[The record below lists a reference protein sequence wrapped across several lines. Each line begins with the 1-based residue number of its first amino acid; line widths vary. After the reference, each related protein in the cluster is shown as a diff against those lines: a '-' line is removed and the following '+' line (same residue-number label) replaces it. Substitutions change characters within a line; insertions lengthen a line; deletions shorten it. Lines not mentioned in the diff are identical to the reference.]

1 MPIPSPFYE
10 QTSALCRSHEWRD
23 WAGYLAAVTYD
34 VSHEHEYFAVRNA
47 AALFD
52 ITPLFKYDIT
62 GPDAARLINRAITR
76 DIDKCATAQVL
87 YTVWCDDHGKIIDD
101 GTVQRFAENHFRVTA
116 AEPNFLWFSDC
127 GYGLDVHIEDVTD
140 SIAAL
145 SVQGPLA
152 RRVLTALLPGSGIDK
167 LGFFRI
173 AQTEWSGT
181 PLTITRTGYTGDLGY
196 ELWCVAEAAGRLW
209 EGLMQAG
216 KPFGLL
222 PAGLA
227 ALDIARIEAG
237 LLLAGVDYI
246 SSLKALTE
254 SQKSSPFEAGLGW
267 TVHLHKENF
276 VGKPALMAEKARGSD
291 WQLVGL
297 EIDWPSLEKVFY
309 AADLPPQVTGRAS
322 RSATPI
328 YKNGRQIGQATS
340 TTFSPILKKY
350 IALASVRHGSS
361 AIGETVDLEVTV
373 EYERTLARA
382 TVVPLPFYNPP
393 HKRA

>member
-1 MPIPSPFYE
+1 MPIPSPFYP

-34 VSHEHEYFAVRNA
+34 SSHEHEYFAVRNA

-52 ITPLFKYDIT
+52 VTPLFKYDIT
-62 GPDAARLINRAITR
+62 GPDAARLVNRIITR
-76 DIDKCATAQVL
+76 DIDRCAPGQVV

-101 GTVQRFAENHFRVTA
+101 GTVQRFAENHFRITA

-127 GYGLDVHIEDVTD
+127 GYGMEVNIEDLTD
-140 SIAAL
+140 SLAAL
-145 SVQGPLA
+145 SLQGPLS
-152 RRVLTALLPGSGIDK
+152 RRVLAALLPESGVEN
-167 LGFFRI
+167 LGFFRLL
-173 AQTEWSGT
+173 QTDFAGR
-181 PLTITRTGYTGDLGY
+181 PLVISRTGYSGDLGY
-196 ELWCVAEAAGRLW
+196 ELWCDFDTAGELW
-209 EGLMQAG
+209 QSLMQVG
-216 KPFGLL
+216 QPFGLL

-227 ALDIARIEAG
+227 ALDISRIEAG

-254 SQKSSPFEAGLGW
+254 VQKSSPFEAGLGW
-267 TVHLHKENF
+267 TVHLDKANF
-276 VGKPALMAEKARGSD
+276 VGKQALQAEKARGSN

-297 EIDWPSLEKVFY
+297 EIDWPSLEKIFY

-322 RSATPI
+322 RSGTPI
-328 YKNGRQIGQATS
+328 YKKGRQIGQATS

-350 IALASVRHGSS
+350 IALATLRSGSS
-361 AIGETVDLEVTV
+361 AIGEQVELEVTV
-373 EYERTLARA
+373 EYSRKRAQA
-382 TVVPLPFYNPP
+382 TVVPLPFYNPE

>member
-152 RRVLTALLPGSGIDK
+152 RRALTALLPGSGVDK

-181 PLTITRTGYTGDLGY
+181 PLTITRTGY
-196 ELWCVAEAAGRLW
+196 
-209 EGLMQAG
+209 
-216 KPFGLL
+216 
-222 PAGLA
+222 
-227 ALDIARIEAG
+227 
-237 LLLAGVDYI
+237 
-246 SSLKALTE
+246 
-254 SQKSSPFEAGLGW
+254 
-267 TVHLHKENF
+267 
-276 VGKPALMAEKARGSD
+276 
-291 WQLVGL
+291 
-297 EIDWPSLEKVFY
+297 
-309 AADLPPQVTGRAS
+309 
-322 RSATPI
+322 
-328 YKNGRQIGQATS
+328 
-340 TTFSPILKKY
+340 
-350 IALASVRHGSS
+350 
-361 AIGETVDLEVTV
+361 
-373 EYERTLARA
+373 
-382 TVVPLPFYNPP
+382 
-393 HKRA
+393 